1 MRERNFRGA
10 EKFPMSALAATIE
23 REAREILPRV
33 IGRECAKVLA
43 FKAGSTKRSAV
54 NWQNGDHLPSVP
66 HFIALARQ
74 YPELKS
80 KVLEWL
86 EASTGENERDPA
98 QVLNDIARLL
108 QQRGP

>member
-10 EKFPMSALAATIE
+10 ENFPMSALAATIE
-23 REAREILPRV
+23 REARELLPRV
-33 IGRECAKVLA
+33 IGRESAKVLA
-43 FKAGSTKRSAV
+43 FRAGSTKRSAI

-74 YPELKS
+74 YPELKM

-108 QQRGP
+108 QRRG